1 MVIIIG
7 YPTDS
12 ESDTDAAEP
21 RNDITCDRS
30 RYAPSRSRTREASTG
45 ARGPGSVLSI
55 VLSIE
60 LVRRRLPEPR
70 GGAALSL
77 QYRYRNAA
85 SSLVELLALRLL
97 GLHFSIDPI
106 IDVRASLAPAAAGRG
121 RCRRTRA
128 MARRRGHG
136 RARRASAA
144 CTVPACPRRS
154 RHRAASAYGFL
165 PCHGGNPVRVPYRNR
180 HGADRS
186 ALGFRR

>member
-1 MVIIIG
+1 MHYLLRIRFGALTHYDERPFCCAVDVPAGSVNMVIIIG
-7 YPTDS
+7 YPTD
-12 ESDTDAAEP
+12 SDTDAAEP

-55 VLSIE
+55 E

-70 GGAALSL
+70 GGVALSL

-128 MARRRGHG
+128 MARRRGQCRMHRPG
-136 RARRASAA
+136 VPPPVPPP
-144 CTVPACPRRS
+144 CGECLWVPAVPRR
-154 RHRAASAYGFL
+154 
-165 PCHGGNPVRVPYRNR
+165 
-180 HGADRS
+180 
-186 ALGFRR
+186 